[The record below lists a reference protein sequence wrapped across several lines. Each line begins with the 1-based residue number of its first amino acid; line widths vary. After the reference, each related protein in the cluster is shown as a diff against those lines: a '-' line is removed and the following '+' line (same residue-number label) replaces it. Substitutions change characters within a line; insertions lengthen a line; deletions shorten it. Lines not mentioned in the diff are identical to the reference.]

1 MPIEFKCNRCSR
13 TLRVPDGS
21 YGRSCSCPGCM
32 NQLVVPVISGE
43 EKGGRIEV
51 PCPKCK
57 NILQCDAKLDGTR
70 GCCPSCAHVFTI
82 SLSNVSV
89 DIAPQETFPFAC
101 PKCKQLFEGTPDK
114 EGKKGKCTGCG
125 EVFVIE
131 CYVPPK
137 PAIVATPKPVAA
149 KPIATKLAKP
159 TYAAPKEQPVYNNP
173 MTDLSSLLPRA
184 APYYSEATFVPPQ
197 AQASKSKSKKRS
209 STAGQGSKVG
219 LILWIASGIGVL
231 SLVCCGGFGVFMLSI
246 NSRRAIPFESPNSA
260 AESKM
265 QVKEKTV
272 DSVLLK
278 PNVVL
283 NGHLQLL
290 VPDGFA
296 LMGESMLVTKYPS
309 GNRPTIVFT
318 NQSGSINVIVN
329 HTPNRVSPKQLRQLH
344 QQLDSSIRQT
354 IPPSAWRFSGFQH
367 HNGREWIQLEFTSSA
382 IDTNISN
389 IMVATSL
396 DNRMLAVSFNVT
408 QELEREW
415 QNAGREIINS
425 LVAIE

>member
-57 NILQCDAKLDGTR
+57 NILQCDAILDGTR

-137 PAIVATPKPVAA
+137 PAIVATPKPIAA

-173 MTDLSSLLPRA
+173 MTDLSSLLPPA
-184 APYYSEATFVPPQ
+184 APY
-197 AQASKSKSKKRS
+197 
-209 STAGQGSKVG
+209 
-219 LILWIASGIGVL
+219 
-231 SLVCCGGFGVFMLSI
+231 
-246 NSRRAIPFESPNSA
+246 
-260 AESKM
+260 
-265 QVKEKTV
+265 
-272 DSVLLK
+272 
-278 PNVVL
+278 
-283 NGHLQLL
+283 
-290 VPDGFA
+290 
-296 LMGESMLVTKYPS
+296 
-309 GNRPTIVFT
+309 
-318 NQSGSINVIVN
+318 
-329 HTPNRVSPKQLRQLH
+329 
-344 QQLDSSIRQT
+344 
-354 IPPSAWRFSGFQH
+354 
-367 HNGREWIQLEFTSSA
+367 
-382 IDTNISN
+382 
-389 IMVATSL
+389 
-396 DNRMLAVSFNVT
+396 
-408 QELEREW
+408 
-415 QNAGREIINS
+415 
-425 LVAIE
+425 